1 MRSAMRST
9 SGGEGGNRD
18 GVVGFVWHGGGAQE
32 KEVEE
37 GALVDVVEPG
47 LIAMDESEFGA

>member
-32 KEVEE
+32 KKVEE
-37 GALVDVVEPG
+37 GAVVDVVEPG
-47 LIAMDESEFGA
+47 LIAMDKSEFGA